1 MVGVSSWPLSTI
13 LIFDL
18 GIVPRVW
25 WIFVYVFVYH
35 LVLQLM
41 TEIKSVARI
50 QTLTLLASARANPP
64 PSKIITP
71 HGTFRT
77 VVCHVS
83 IGRYVG
89 FSYSPVT
96 PKLQINEK

>member
-1 MVGVSSWPLSTI
+1 
-13 LIFDL
+13 
-18 GIVPRVW
+18 
-25 WIFVYVFVYH
+25 
-35 LVLQLM
+35 M

-50 QTLTLLASARANPP
+50 QTLTLLTSARANPP

-83 IGRYVG
+83 IGRYEG